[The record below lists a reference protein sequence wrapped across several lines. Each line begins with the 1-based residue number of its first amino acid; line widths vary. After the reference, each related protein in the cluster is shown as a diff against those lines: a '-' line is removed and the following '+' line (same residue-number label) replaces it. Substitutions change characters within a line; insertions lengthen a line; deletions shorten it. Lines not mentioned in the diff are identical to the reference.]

1 MMNRIARC
9 FFGSLLFFGQSSGSE
24 AQTIN
29 TESCKALAAKSF
41 EYAVGVKVTITKA
54 NVVPANGVSQPAHCH
69 ILATV
74 APSNGIEIQLPL
86 SGWNGRM
93 LFTGC
98 GGLCGVIRTD
108 QGSDALARNYA
119 VATSDMG
126 HRLGPG
132 EDPRAWTLNEELVEE
147 WQHRATHTATLLA
160 KAVIATAYGREQDY
174 AYFRGCSTGGRQGLT
189 EALMYP
195 NDYDGVIAGAPAAQ
209 MVTPNNVFAYASNTR
224 ADGTSILT
232 ADAITLLADAVLS
245 ACDMDDGVKDG
256 VLGNPGQ
263 CTFKPETLRCEG
275 PLTDRCLTDEQID
288 AANKV
293 YDGAR
298 KADGSSFYAMGYAKG
313 SERDWIAGFIG
324 ANGRGPRRAG
334 SAQFT
339 VERKIGPDATLADF
353 DYAKHGVSGSPVGGL
368 MDFGSDGKKLKSYIN
383 DGGKII
389 LYHGWSDTDATPAS
403 SFFFY
408 NAQAEAFGDD
418 NLPDFLRMFLLPGM
432 KHCRGGNGVNT
443 ADYLDEIEGW
453 VEEGDAPESL
463 DVYGATEDPFNYIAH
478 PLDPS
483 TIVAGRKIFPYP
495 ASSVYDGSGDV
506 VDPQNWIKK

>member
-195 NDYDGVIAGAPAAQ
+195 NDYDGVIA
-209 MVTPNNVFAYASNTR
+209 
-224 ADGTSILT
+224 
-232 ADAITLLADAVLS
+232 
-245 ACDMDDGVKDG
+245 
-256 VLGNPGQ
+256 
-263 CTFKPETLRCEG
+263 
-275 PLTDRCLTDEQID
+275 
-288 AANKV
+288 
-293 YDGAR
+293 
-298 KADGSSFYAMGYAKG
+298 
-313 SERDWIAGFIG
+313 
-324 ANGRGPRRAG
+324 
-334 SAQFT
+334 
-339 VERKIGPDATLADF
+339 
-353 DYAKHGVSGSPVGGL
+353 
-368 MDFGSDGKKLKSYIN
+368 
-383 DGGKII
+383 
-389 LYHGWSDTDATPAS
+389 
-403 SFFFY
+403 
-408 NAQAEAFGDD
+408 
-418 NLPDFLRMFLLPGM
+418 
-432 KHCRGGNGVNT
+432 
-443 ADYLDEIEGW
+443 
-453 VEEGDAPESL
+453 
-463 DVYGATEDPFNYIAH
+463 
-478 PLDPS
+478 
-483 TIVAGRKIFPYP
+483 
-495 ASSVYDGSGDV
+495 
-506 VDPQNWIKK
+506 